1 MTVRLTPENAPVL
14 EAECAL
20 RDTPDEGAVV
30 GVRFDAA
37 ETVVLAGDRHYR
49 TAPRQPLTGVTGQ
62 DAASRAS

>member
-20 RDTPDEGAVV
+20 RDTPDEGVVV

-37 ETVVLAGDRHYR
+37 EAVVLAEG
-49 TAPRQPLTGVTGQ
+49 QGVSGG
-62 DAASRAS
+62 S